1 VATTYIELLR
11 QAMLN
16 LQPRSDGV
24 TRLAVEQAINN
35 AQRII
40 AAIKDFDELM
50 ILDRANAF
58 TEVLTSGDI
67 SVVFANSTNQT
78 ITRTTG
84 SFVTNGFTVGT
95 SIFTNNANNGGPL
108 TVLSVAALI
117 ITVHETLANSTDANC
132 TITHNKSLYHIE
144 DDLSLTRPKDVY
156 SMRLV
161 DGTNSR
167 KLDYVPSQRFD
178 SEYPYPAI
186 LGTQRPVK
194 YTTRGR
200 YVELLPMPDD
210 VYPLY
215 VQYSQWPA
223 AANYANANDTT
234 PFTNI
239 DYVIVSLA
247 TEMALASLEGGGGN
261 WHERAR
267 QLLGIATMEET
278 TRPDQ
283 RHVARPFNPAGE
295 SRATG
300 EYWLSPWVKSS

>member
-1 VATTYIELLR
+1 MTTAYTELIR
-11 QAMLN
+11 QIMLN

-24 TRLAVEQAINN
+24 ARLAVEKAIID
-35 AQRII
+35 AQRVI
-40 AAIKDFDELM
+40 ASIRDFDELM
-50 ILDRANAF
+50 VLDTTNAF
-58 TEVLTSGDI
+58 TAVITSGSI
-67 SVVFANSTNQT
+67 SVVFAATGGT

-84 SFVTNGFTVGT
+84 SFVTDGFTVGT
-95 SIFTNNANNGGPL
+95 SIEPDDDDNPGPL
-108 TVLSVAALI
+108 TILTVTALV
-117 ITVHETLANSTDANC
+117 ITVQDTLTDSTNTAC
-132 TITHNKSLYHIE
+132 IITHNKRLYHIE
-144 DDLSLTRPKDVY
+144 DDLDLTRPKDIY
-156 SMRLV
+156 SIKLM
-161 DGTNSR
+161 DGDNSR
-167 KLDYVPSQRFD
+167 KLDYITPQRFD
-178 SEYPYPAI
+178 KDYPYPES
-186 LGTQRPVK
+186 LGAQRPVK

-210 VYPLY
+210 AYPLY
-215 VQYSQWPA
+215 IQHSQWPA

-261 WHERAR
+261 WHERVR
-267 QLLGIATMEET
+267 QLLGIATMEEA

-300 EYWLSPWVKSS
+300 EYWLNPWVKSS